1 MTCKVLFEA
10 DHKREISR
18 IVKIG
23 GKEYIDIIKCI
34 NEYFSENLTTVLGTL
49 LLELNYDEIFKTLLK
64 GRRRYRG
71 KRIISLHCVGKGMP
85 ELRKEDETA
94 VHRFAALQMRRKLE
108 KGYGLF

>member
-94 VHRFAALQMRRKLE
+94 VYRFAAL
-108 KGYGLF
+108 